1 MNKTRY
7 GNKSVIADIWDDD
20 KMPRTED
27 GRQVDILLNL
37 LAIINRT
44 TSMVLYELFITGAAY
59 QVRQKMKDL
68 SLAEQEN
75 MLFKFIRIWNEGQ
88 EEKMHKDFDKL
99 NEKGKIAY
107 INDAIENGILIHQN
121 PMWETCPIFYRCQN
135 LLREFPF
142 IQKDTCYVRK
152 WGRDYKVLSKYFV
165 GQMYMLK
172 LKQSDRRGFSA
183 RSTGALDSK
192 SLPTR
197 SFKSKSH
204 LERISSSC
212 IRFKILI
219 ESLHSNMHEQTL

>member
-1 MNKTRY
+1 
-7 GNKSVIADIWDDD
+7 
-20 KMPRTED
+20 
-27 GRQVDILLNL
+27 
-37 LAIINRT
+37 
-44 TSMVLYELFITGAAY
+44 
-59 QVRQKMKDL
+59 
-68 SLAEQEN
+68 

-99 NEKGKIAY
+99 NEKGKIRY

-172 LKQSDRRGFSA
+172 NL
-183 RSTGALDSK
+183 
-192 SLPTR
+192 SL
-197 SFKSKSH
+197 
-204 LERISSSC
+204 
-212 IRFKILI
+212 
-219 ESLHSNMHEQTL
+219 LHM